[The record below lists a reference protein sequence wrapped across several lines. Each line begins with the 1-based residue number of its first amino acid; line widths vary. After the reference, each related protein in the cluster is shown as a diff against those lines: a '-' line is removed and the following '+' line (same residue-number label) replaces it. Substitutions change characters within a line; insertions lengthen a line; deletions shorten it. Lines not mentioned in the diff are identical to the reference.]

1 MDDLDGIDDEA
12 SWWRRTRYCCC
23 YDKSLTN
30 GLTIANE
37 ALQWRSRQSQGKLCG
52 GEFSEVGDA
61 LRWGSFVVDFG
72 KGLVSGWTVIVQR
85 QIQFFF
91 RLQSGW
97 VVEMAGGRSSKSNA
111 PKARKRVEAE
121 SASSDAPSA
130 TLLRAK
136 NGSAFTKCEECNKDV
151 PVVLISMHNCS
162 LDAKIKMNL
171 EAQVVEKPAEVKKKP
186 ERKKPASSEP
196 RAKRLKKKGSGSN
209 KPKRPPTA
217 FFIFMDDFRKEF
229 KAANPDSKGVTEVT
243 KQGGERWKSLTDEEK
258 KPYVDK
264 AAELKAEY
272 AKALEGNDAE
282 NEDEGEAGSEKDSDE
297 KEVEEEEAQEAEA
310 TEEEAKEEE
319 EVLDDY

>member
-1 MDDLDGIDDEA
+1 
-12 SWWRRTRYCCC
+12 
-23 YDKSLTN
+23 
-30 GLTIANE
+30 
-37 ALQWRSRQSQGKLCG
+37 
-52 GEFSEVGDA
+52 
-61 LRWGSFVVDFG
+61 
-72 KGLVSGWTVIVQR
+72 
-85 QIQFFF
+85 
-91 RLQSGW
+91 
-97 VVEMAGGRSSKSNA
+97 MAGGRSSKSNA

-121 SASSDAPSA
+121 SAPSDAPPA

-136 NGSAFTKCEECNKDV
+136 NGSAFTRCEECNKDV

-186 ERKKPASSEP
+186 ERKKPTSSEP
-196 RAKRLKKKGSGSN
+196 RAKRLKKKGSDSN

-272 AKALEGNDAE
+272 AKALEGKDAE
-282 NEDEGEAGSEKDSDE
+282 NEDDDAGSEKDADE

-310 TEEEAKEEE
+310 MEEAVKEEDAKEEE